1 MKNIDGAEE
10 IIIDTLKQT
19 ISNEKYISTLFLFE
33 IIFYNNY
40 EMPREIIEGLL
51 KKDMNSNEIIRAIL
65 LEKTCKEKDS
75 EYADII
81 KSVLMNLFN
90 KENKIDFKTEDWL
103 VKYILY
109 YYDWIRD
116 DEIIQD
122 IYYEYFKIWKEN
134 KLKFVNL

>member
-1 MKNIDGAEE
+1 
-10 IIIDTLKQT
+10 
-19 ISNEKYISTLFLFE
+19 
-33 IIFYNNY
+33 
-40 EMPREIIEGLL
+40 MPREIIEGLL